1 MAECLVAGTR
11 TPPWVRTT
19 EPDDE
24 RWAQIRNGRTPPA
37 TSAVEKPGSAPR
49 NAPLQAP
56 VPVDLYSRG
65 LWRDEVEAGNLYP
78 VAVDVSSEIT
88 IERPVDVVS
97 SFCVDPANVPDWY
110 ANIES
115 VNWKTQ
121 PSLTTGSQIEF
132 VARFLGRRLRYTYE
146 VVEWVPGE
154 RFVMRTA
161 EGPFPMETSYT
172 WSPTGT
178 STTMRLRNHGEPSGF
193 SKLVAPFMAP
203 AIRRANRTDLRRLKL
218 LLEAT

>member
-1 MAECLVAGTR
+1 MGANPKRTHAARDQRRREARISTAKCSPAGAGACGSVQPRVVAR
-11 TPPWVRTT
+11 R
-19 EPDDE
+19 
-24 RWAQIRNGRTPPA
+24 GR
-37 TSAVEKPGSAPR
+37 S
-49 NAPLQAP
+49 
-56 VPVDLYSRG
+56 
-65 LWRDEVEAGNLYP
+65 GNLYP

>member
-97 SFCVDPANVPDWY
+97 SFCVDPGNVPDWQFRSHS
-110 ANIES
+110 A
-115 VNWKTQ
+115 TA
-121 PSLTTGSQIEF
+121 LTAGGIIAAFFGVRRRPVERAGLVREHRVGQLEDPA
-132 VARFLGRRLRYTYE
+132 VVDHRFTDRVRRPLPR
-146 VVEWVPGE
+146 
-154 RFVMRTA
+154 A
-161 EGPFPMETSYT
+161 TS
-172 WSPTGT
+172 P
-178 STTMRLRNHGEPSGF
+178 LH
-193 SKLVAPFMAP
+193 L
-203 AIRRANRTDLRRLKL
+203 
-218 LLEAT
+218 